1 MKGTLA
7 IAVLLAFA
15 VIGRMRPTF
24 QTTDVEKTYVDVIEA
39 WKASEHRTVSAK
51 AEEAI
56 AFTFAEFDPEFRNR
70 DAVWTN
76 SSRTLRETILICY
89 LDRLRD
95 RFPSFE
101 PVGSVVPNQRPPQDR
116 ELELEDGGTYDIT
129 RYNIAHYT
137 VEIFLRDIRPIL
149 VGNKGELVVL
159 PEETP
164 SVITVDGYEIGRAG
178 IISVEIAREHR
189 IVVRNSARSCDGKV
203 VVGDGASVVFHCP

>member
-7 IAVLLAFA
+7 IAVLVAFA
-15 VIGRMRPTF
+15 GMGRMRATF

-39 WKASEHRTVSAK
+39 WKASEQRTVSPK

-56 AFTFAEFDPEFRNR
+56 AFTFAEFDPEFRNM
-70 DAVWTN
+70 DTVWTN
-76 SSRTLRETILICY
+76 SPRTLRETILVCY

-101 PVGSVVPNQRPPQDR
+101 PVGSVVPNQRPPEDR
-116 ELELEDGGTYDIT
+116 ESELEDGGTYDIT
-129 RYNIAHYT
+129 RYNVARYT
-137 VEIFLRDIRPIL
+137 VETFQRDIRPIL
-149 VGNKGELVVL
+149 VGHKGELVVL

-164 SVITVDGYEIGRAG
+164 SIITVDGYEIGHAG

-189 IVVRNSARSCDGKV
+189 IVVRNKARRCDAKV